1 VLPWQPNSFI
11 SHLERNAINWIVLQC
26 LQQLENAIT
35 IFSAKGQFTYNID
48 NKEQL
53 YYNDYNKGPILLECL
68 QQMNNVITMLTTKG
82 QLYYSGY
89 YK

>member
-1 VLPWQPNSFI
+1 LKKKQKI
-11 SHLERNAINWIVLQC
+11 RIVLQC
-26 LQQLENAIT
+26 LQQLDNAIT
-35 IFSAKGQFTYNID
+35 MFSAKGQFTYNID